1 MKDGATEKAWFYRID
16 SGERIDLQFNPTEY
30 IIKKTNNFVAKK
42 NNKANTGE
50 IEFNG
55 GNPIELTMKLF
66 FDTSFDGSDVQQKYT
81 SKLWAL
87 TMVKATSGGKSSP
100 PICRFHWGSKKSIDA
115 YVTSISEQ
123 VKMFLPSGVPV
134 RSVVD
139 ISLKQQKDDKI
150 YPFQNP
156 TSGGYEG
163 YRTRVVNRGDTIDK
177 IVADEYGTTKHWRDI
192 AILNN
197 IDDPRLIRPGTKL
210 LLPRLPRG

>member
-1 MKDGATEKAWFYRID
+1 MKDGATEKAWFYNID

-30 IIKKTNNFVAKK
+30 TMKKTNNFVAKK
-42 NNKANTGE
+42 NNNANTGE

-55 GNPIELTMKLF
+55 GNPIELSMKLF
-66 FDTSFDGSDVQQKYT
+66 FDTSFTGDDVQKKYT
-81 SKLWAL
+81 SKLWSL
-87 TMVKATSGGKSSP
+87 TMVTDPSKKSP
-100 PICRFHWGSKKSIDA
+100 PPRCRFHWGSKKSIDV

-123 VKMFLPSGVPV
+123 VKLFLPSGVPV
-134 RSVVD
+134 RAVVD

-163 YRTRVVNRGDTIDK
+163 YRTHVVRRGDTIDK
-177 IVADEYGTTKHWRDI
+177 IVATEYGNTKHWRDI

-197 IDDPRLIRPGTKL
+197 VDDPRLIPPGTKL
-210 LLPRLPRG
+210 LLPRLPKA